1 MAAAQPTRRTQSRG
15 TPKKGSDAS
24 RGAMRVTRSRLLWR
38 PDPEEAHSITAA
50 ALNAYFKGD
59 GNVFSDAIR
68 LAGAIALVDLA
79 ESPRAISGRTA

>member
-1 MAAAQPTRRTQSRG
+1 M
-15 TPKKGSDAS
+15 
-24 RGAMRVTRSRLLWR
+24 WR

-68 LAGAIALVDLA
+68 LASAFALVDLA